1 MKCECGGK
9 LIVYY
14 CRPEEYNG
22 DSYIVRFRKCAKCD
36 LRYKT
41 IEKRT
46 ASYRK
51 GDLYARDYEED

>member
-1 MKCECGGK
+1 MRCECGGK

-14 CRPEEYNG
+14 CRSEECG
-22 DSYIVRFRKCAKCD
+22 GESYIVRFRKCSKCD

-41 IEKRT
+41 VEKRS

-51 GDLYARDYEED
+51 GELREV